1 MKFKHFFIG
10 VISTTLVA
18 GLFGFGYSQ
27 LQSTAQPSRQNVY
40 QKLNIFTSVLN
51 IIQQSY
57 VEKTD
62 PTKLI
67 DDAIQGMLSDL
78 DPHTNYM
85 TADQFKNFSKTLAGY
100 SGIGIS
106 FDIIRKKITIM
117 TVFEGGPAFK
127 AGLQAGDRIVEID
140 GESAI
145 GIKRDDVPKKLMG
158 PPGTQVRVGVERE
171 GWEKPKEFVLTRE
184 KIKVESIPQAVLLKP
199 TVGYIRIARFS
210 ATTGQELEKALN
222 KLEAQGM
229 KKLLLDLRGNSG
241 GYLQIATEVADKFIP
256 GGKMIVYTKGRIP
269 SSYRDYYATDEA
281 THPLY
286 PLIILIDHGS
296 ASASEIVSGAVQD
309 WDRGL
314 ILGKTSFGK
323 GLVQT
328 QYPFKD
334 GSVLLVTTA
343 KYYTPSGRCIQRNYS
358 HKSKEEYYK
367 EAYVDSLIKKN
378 SKNLPVFKTFGGRTV
393 YGGGGIRPD
402 IFLES
407 KEKPPSRFVID
418 LVYDPNRYFYTFID
432 DYLHKHPELKKQKM
446 LDFVNNFEVSDQMVS
461 DFQDFVLQT
470 NKKLKPEEFEKGN
483 NPKDLK
489 YLLKREIA
497 YHLWGDDGQFQVNL
511 RRDTVLQQAMNYFPQ
526 ALKLMEK
533 MDYYK
538 KAQH

>member
-1 MKFKHFFIG
+1 MKIKHFFIG
-10 VISTTLVA
+10 SLTTLLIIG
-18 GLFGFGYSQ
+18 GLSLGYSQ
-27 LQSTAQPSRQNVY
+27 LQSHDSHQNIY
-40 QKLNIFTSVLN
+40 QKLNIFTTVLN

-57 VEKTD
+57 VDKTD
-62 PTKLI
+62 PNDLI
-67 DDAIQGMLSDL
+67 NNAIRGMLSDL

-85 TADQFKNFSKTLAGY
+85 TSDQFKSWSKTFAGY

-117 TVFEGGPAFK
+117 SVFEGGPAFRS
-127 AGLQAGDRIVEID
+127 GLQAGDHIIEIN

-158 PPGTQVRVGVERE
+158 PAGTQVRVTIERD
-171 GWEKPKEFVLTRE
+171 GWEKPKEFTLTRE
-184 KIKVESIPQAVLLKP
+184 KIKVESIPDAAMLRP
-199 TVGYIRIARFS
+199 GIGYVRIARFS

-222 KLEAQGM
+222 KLESEGM
-229 KKLLLDLRGNSG
+229 DKLILDLRGNSG

-269 SSYRDYYATDEA
+269 SSYRDYRATDEA

-286 PLIILIDHGS
+286 PLIVLIDHGS
-296 ASASEIVSGAVQD
+296 ASASEIVSGAIQD

-314 ILGKTSFGK
+314 IVGKTSFGK
-323 GLVQT
+323 GLVQS

-343 KYYTPSGRCIQRNYS
+343 KYYTPSGRCIQRDYS
-358 HKSKEEYYK
+358 HKSKDEYYK

-378 SKNLPVFKTFGGRTV
+378 SKNLPAFKTFGGRTV

-402 IFLES
+402 IMLES
-407 KEKPPSRFVID
+407 KEKPPSRFIID
-418 LVYDPNRYFYTFID
+418 LVYDPNRYFYTFIE
-432 DYLHKHPELKKQKM
+432 DYLHEHPEIKQMKL
-446 LDFVNNFEVSDQMVS
+446 LDFVRDFSVSSEMLSNFKAY
-461 DFQDFVLQT
+461 VLRA
-470 NKKLKPEEFEKGN
+470 NKKIKADKFGEAN
-483 NPKDLK
+483 NTKDLK

-497 YHLWGDDGQFQVNL
+497 YHIWGEKGQFQVNL
-511 RRDTVLQQAMNYFPQ
+511 MRDMVLQQSMDYFPQ
-526 ALKLMEK
+526 ALKLMQK

-538 KAQH
+538 NR